1 MSRVKLVVT
10 GPVACGKSTFVKKFG
25 GERAFSVDYEG
36 RTVALDF
43 ARCNISGIEVFAF
56 GTPGHEHL
64 EFMREILVQGAEGL
78 LVLFDS
84 TKPQTFKVALQML
97 QRLLNRLPKK
107 IPFIL
112 IANKQDLP
120 DALDVDYF
128 SLAAGDNILV
138 IGASA
143 KTGEG
148 IGEAINM
155 LLRMTTKCTP
165 AV

>member
-1 MSRVKLVVT
+1 MT
-10 GPVACGKSTFVKKFG
+10 GPVACGKSTFIKKFG
-25 GERAFSVDYEG
+25 GDRAFSVDYEG

-43 ARCNISGIEVFAF
+43 ARCTISGIDVFAF

-84 TKPQTFKVALQML
+84 TKPQTFKIALQML
-97 QRLLNRLPKK
+97 QRLLDCLPEK

-112 IANKQDLP
+112 VANKQDLP

-128 SLAAGDNILV
+128 SLAAGDSFPIV
-138 IGASA
+138 GASA

-148 IGEAINM
+148 VGSAIAM
-155 LLRMTTKCTP
+155 LLRKALKIIP